1 MLSGQQAR
9 VRHISIQGLVPQTD
23 NYMTYD
29 GSLTQPGCQE
39 TVTWIIINKPLYISA
54 DNVRLVL
61 VSLLTAARG
70 LHWPNEHVIGCS
82 WRAETTWHSALL
94 ENRPICITITVVNT
108 DRLWHSLRDIIATH
122 LVEFTSIWISLI
134 SPSGPNSWRTLR
146 DHWTWTLFLVTGGGL
161 LSSRLAEMAAKR

>member
-1 MLSGQQAR
+1 VLSGQQAR

-70 LHWPNEHVIGCS
+70 LH
-82 WRAETTWHSALL
+82 
-94 ENRPICITITVVNT
+94 
-108 DRLWHSLRDIIATH
+108 
-122 LVEFTSIWISLI
+122 
-134 SPSGPNSWRTLR
+134 
-146 DHWTWTLFLVTGGGL
+146 
-161 LSSRLAEMAAKR
+161 